1 MSNTIKNYRL
11 TFCAGAD
18 GCQNRAIFSR
28 DFHERLDALLQ
39 ELFGVQN
46 EMKTNSDRK
55 SHGGFRVAVS
65 DCPNACSRPQIVD
78 IGLIGASEPVVTDLE
93 CKDCGG
99 CLEVC
104 KEGAVSFW
112 DGVRFPIIDE
122 ASCVRCGACIQACSK
137 GTIQEGRHGYRIL
150 VGGRL
155 GRHSR
160 LGTELPGIYDEA
172 KALEMVRRI
181 VSWYLANARP
191 GERLADV
198 FTRQKGAMEDLRKKL
213 QG

>member
-1 MSNTIKNYRL
+1 MLNPIKNYRL
-11 TFCAGAD
+11 TFCLGAD

-28 DFHERLDALLQ
+28 DFHARLDALLQ
-39 ELFGVQN
+39 ELFGVQG
-46 EMKTNSDRK
+46 EIKTDSGRK

-78 IGLIGASEPVVTDLE
+78 IGLIGASEPTVTDLE

-104 KEGAVSFW
+104 KEGAISFW
-112 DGVRFPIIDE
+112 DGVRFPIIDNDL
-122 ASCVRCGACIQACSK
+122 CVRCGACIQVCSK
-137 GTIQEGRHGYRIL
+137 GTIQEAGRGYRIL

-155 GRHSR
+155 GRHPR
-160 LGTELPGIYDEA
+160 LGTELPGIYDET
-172 KALEMVRRI
+172 KALEVVRRI
-181 VSWYLANARP
+181 VSWYLSNAKA

-198 FTRQKGAMEDLRKKL
+198 LTHQKGAMEELRKIL

>member
-1 MSNTIKNYRL
+1 MRGFYEKL
-11 TFCAGAD
+11 HG
-18 GCQNRAIFSR
+18 
-28 DFHERLDALLQ
+28 LLQ
-39 ELFGVQN
+39 ELFGTQPK
-46 EMKTNSDRK
+46 KTENK
-55 SHGGFRVAVS
+55 VHHGIFRVAVS

-78 IGLIGASEPVVTDLE
+78 IGLIGASEPTVTDLE

-104 KEGAVSFW
+104 KEKAISFW
-112 DGVRFPIIDE
+112 NGVRFPIIDNDL
-122 ASCVRCGACIQACSK
+122 CVRCGACIQACSK

-150 VGGRL
+150 MGGRL
-155 GRHSR
+155 GRHPR
-160 LGTELPGIYDEA
+160 LGTELPGIYDET

-181 VSWYLANARP
+181 VLWYLANAMP

-198 FTRQKGAMEDLRKKL
+198 LTRQKGAMEELRKIL